1 MEVEVR
7 VVGGIESC
15 FVSLPLHV
23 VRALEQTRGGGG
35 GGGGGFLLPPVL
47 ALELRSL
54 SSGER
59 WSLAWSGS
67 ASSSSAIEV
76 IK

>member
-23 VRALEQTRGGGG
+23 VRALEQTRGG